1 LQETFVEA
9 TVVLTLFTEMF
20 AVIVSVIQALFAMSL
35 IEKVPGAEYSTV
47 GLVAVEVAGLPLAKV
62 QL

>member
-1 LQETFVEA
+1 
-9 TVVLTLFTEMF
+9 MF

-35 IEKVPGAEYSTV
+35 IEKVPGAEYNTV
-47 GLVAVEVAGLPLAKV
+47 GLVAVEVAGLPLVKV